1 MIKALFTKEFLDSI
15 RDKRSILAAL
25 FGALFAPI
33 FFAVIMTFVLED
45 STSIDELYI
54 TVENQQQAPYL
65 VDLLEQ
71 SKIIHA
77 DMPETG
83 KTFELDGEEVE
94 HSKIT
99 LTFDDD
105 FAQKMERGENA
116 TVTLLAD
123 YSEKSAGEE
132 IYRVKSV
139 INSYQSQLVGMKLI
153 ARGVSPSLL
162 NPINIEEND
171 TSSPSSKSAMLL
183 GMLGI
188 MILVSVFVSSTNVAI
203 DCSAGERERN
213 SLELLMMQPVSTMQV
228 VIAKT
233 MNTAFFGAVGATLS
247 IILTAIVIPFIP
259 LHKAGMTFN
268 FNFEIGITFWLL
280 LLPLA
285 LFAAA
290 FQLATAFHAKSFKEA
305 QSYIQ
310 YTVMVPSFVIYML
323 EMVNYKNPLLS
334 YLPIVGQQQAM
345 SQLIRGEL
353 ESYTPLIICSVV
365 TVLSGLVLIKL
376 IAKSL
381 KSEKVVLGL

>member
-1 MIKALFTKEFLDSI
+1 MIKTLFTKEFLDSI
-15 RDKRSILAAL
+15 RDKRSVFAAL
-25 FGALFAPI
+25 IGALFAPI
-33 FFAVIMTFVLED
+33 FFAVLVTVMFED
-45 STSIDELYI
+45 AISIDELYI
-54 TVENQQQAPYL
+54 TVENQEQAPYL
-65 VDLLEQ
+65 VDLLEK

-77 DMPETG
+77 DMPKTG
-83 KTFELDGEEVE
+83 KTFELDGEEIE

-123 YSEKSAGEE
+123 YSEKSAGVET
-132 IYRVKSV
+132 YRVKSV

-162 NPINIEEND
+162 RAIHIEEND
-171 TSSPSSKSAMLL
+171 TSSPSSSSAFLL

-188 MILVSVFVSSTNVAI
+188 MILVSVFISSANVAI

-228 VIAKT
+228 VLAKT
-233 MNTAFFGAVGATLS
+233 MNTAFFGAVAATLS

-259 LHKAGMTFN
+259 FYKAGMTFN

-285 LFAAA
+285 VFAAA

-310 YTVMVPSFVIYML
+310 YTVMVPSMVIYMV
-323 EMVNYKNPLLS
+323 EIVNYKNTLFS
-334 YLPIVGQQQAM
+334 YLPIIGQQQAI
-345 SQLIRGEL
+345 SQLMRGEL
-353 ESYTPLIICSVV
+353 ESYTPLLICSAV
-365 TVLSGLVLIKL
+365 TIVISVILIKFT
-376 IAKSL
+376 ANSL